1 MNGLVQFTIH
11 NKSKLLK
18 RTHHALVSFTTSI
31 LVFLSATAFAEDI
44 ELYLGDSSSFGK
56 TRSQVLIIFDTSGS
70 MGDKKWVKPAY
81 NPAGSYDGTTGDN
94 YIFYTKG
101 KTPVSDIPKPSDAS
115 ELRKFNVNIN
125 GCDTAKT
132 SLAKYGFYT
141 GRVRQYTYQGQSGK
155 WSELLTTDGSNI
167 SLIDCE
173 SDINASNNANGSK
186 YLNGGVLTNLPNPS
200 TGYPI
205 DGKGDASNPEFYT
218 ANVVDSNTRWGGD
231 LVTLYSAKYLR
242 WYHKTDLSTVKRSL
256 KDIAQE
262 SVTNVINSAP
272 EVDFGLQVF
281 NYNAGSANSGGNGG
295 RIAHGIH
302 ESTLT
307 SRTKLL
313 SIIENKL
320 VASGNTPLC
329 ETLYEAAQY
338 FQGKSIVYGKQSDN
352 SRLPLRDKTIERDSN
367 TKYTSPF
374 SVCSNDQINV
384 IIITDGEPTQD
395 TNANGAIKALT
406 STGPFN
412 LNGTNNYLAALAGW
426 MYNNDLNQTLDGDQT
441 AKTSTVGFGENAQTD
456 AEPLLIAAAQ
466 SGGGEYYPADDSAT
480 LSAALNSFLSSINP
494 SNDTLTSASVASNTF
509 DRTKTLEYVYYAM
522 FQPDIGPRW
531 QGNIKK
537 YKVIDGIQYGTN
549 SKKAVDSKGYFST
562 DVQSYWSGDIDGNE
576 VAQGGVAE
584 MLRTKTDR
592 TIYSD
597 LGAAGALVEFN
608 QSNAKAASAFGSQT
622 NLATTLDVADNQNT
636 INEYFDWMSGVD
648 VDDADEDGDTTDIR
662 PDVFGDPLHS
672 KPIVLNYGNNG
683 IYIAVGTNQGALHMF
698 QDLDPDSKTGDV
710 DEAWAFIPKDFFPN
724 IRPLRENYSTASK
737 IYGVDGPI
745 TSHIVDHNGNGIVDG
760 ADQAWLFFG
769 LRRGGSSYYAIN
781 VTNPLVPSKMWQIKA
796 GETSGFGDLGQTWS
810 QPKVAYSKLN
820 ISGST
825 AKPVLFFGGGYDIN
839 KDNSGVGT
847 ADNVGKGIYMVDAE
861 NGTLKWSL
869 TSSQFE
875 DSIPSAIGTLDSDAD
890 GLTDRLY
897 VGDTGGNVWR
907 VDMPDTDTSKF
918 SLFQLASFGHAT
930 SNEDDRRFFYEPSIV
945 RTFITETID
954 SGQKNGSGD
963 AIVVKEEIPYD
974 AILIGSGDRVTPLSI
989 DTKDV
994 FYMIKDANIKT
1005 QEFTTSSVPAT
1016 PAPLMVSD
1024 LFNYTDDPFKGLTG
1038 VSYDSKAKEV
1048 SEYSGWYFDF
1058 EQSGEK
1064 NTASALV
1071 INNVAYFTS
1080 FTPPDLTGTPVSCL
1094 LPSGQGW
1101 LYAVDLALGTKKY
1114 NWEAEDSRN
1123 REDRIAFIS
1132 EQFLGAPT
1140 LIVTE
1145 TDDGDPTTDDA
1156 DGNIIVG
1163 RKVIPVGFNLETLRN
1178 YLYVDEAQ

>member
-1 MNGLVQFTIH
+1 MNKVARLKIR
-11 NKSKLLK
+11 NKSNLLK
-18 RTHHALVSFTTSI
+18 LTTNALARFSASM
-31 LVFLSATAFAEDI
+31 LFLISVTALAEDI
-44 ELYLGDSSSFGK
+44 ELYLGDSSTFGK
-56 TRSQVLIIFDTSGS
+56 KRSQVLIVFDTSGS

-81 NPAGSYDGTTGDN
+81 DPTENYDGTTGDS

-101 KTPVSDIPKPSDAS
+101 KTPVSDIPKPSDGS

-125 GCDTAKT
+125 GCDTAKVA
-132 SLAKYGFYT
+132 LAKYGFYT

-155 WSELLTTDGSNI
+155 WSELLTTDGTNVSI
-167 SLIDCE
+167 IDCE
-173 SDINASNNANGSK
+173 SDVNASNDANASK
-186 YLNGGVLTNLPNPS
+186 YLNGGVLTNLPNPG

-205 DGKGDASNPEFYT
+205 DGKGDATNPEFYT
-218 ANVVDSNTRWGGD
+218 ANAADSNSRWAGD
-231 LVTLYSAKYLR
+231 FVTLYSAKYLR
-242 WYHKTDLSTVKRSL
+242 WYHKNDLTTVRRTL

-281 NYNAGSANSGGNGG
+281 NYNYGTANNGGNGG

-302 ESTLT
+302 ESTPA
-307 SRTKLL
+307 SRTSLI

-329 ETLYEAAQY
+329 ESLYEAAQY
-338 FQGKSIVYGKQSDN
+338 FRGESIVYGKQSDN
-352 SRLPLRDKTIERDSN
+352 SRLPLRDKTIEKDSN
-367 TKYTSPF
+367 TKYISPF
-374 SVCSNDQINV
+374 SVCSNDQVNV
-384 IIITDGEPTQD
+384 IIITDGKPTQD
-395 TNANGAIKALT
+395 TQADGAIKVLT
-406 STGPFN
+406 PTGPFN

-426 MYNNDLNQTLDGDQT
+426 MYNNDLNATLDGDQT
-441 AKTSTVGFGENAQTD
+441 ARTSTVGFGENAQTD

-522 FQPDIGPRW
+522 FQPDRGPRW

-537 YKVIDGIQYGTN
+537 YKIINGTQYGKN
-549 SKKAVDSKGYFST
+549 NKQAVDNNGYFSK
-562 DVQSYWSGDIDGNE
+562 DVKSYWSDDVDGNE
-576 VAQGGVAE
+576 VAKGGVAE
-584 MLRTKTDR
+584 MLRVKTNR

-597 LGAAGALVEFN
+597 LGTGGALVEFT
-608 QSNAKAASAFGSQT
+608 QDKAKAASAFGSQAD
-622 NLATTLDVADNQNT
+622 LAIALDVANNQ
-636 INEYFDWMSGVD
+636 IIIDEYFDWMSGVD
-648 VDDADEDGDTTDIR
+648 VDDADDDGDTTDIR

-698 QDLDPDSKTGDV
+698 EDLDPDSTTGGV

-724 IRPLRENYSTASK
+724 IRPLRENYATADK

-745 TSHIVDHNGNGIVDG
+745 TSHIVDNNGNGIVDG

-781 VTNPLVPSKMWQIKA
+781 VTNPLVPSQMWQIKA
-796 GETSGFGDLGQTWS
+796 GKTAGFGDLGQTWS
-810 QPKVAYSKLN
+810 QPKIAYSKLN
-820 ISGST
+820 ILGKT

-839 KDNSGVGT
+839 KDNPGVGS
-847 ADNVGKGIYMVDAE
+847 ADTVGKGIYMVDAE
-861 NGTLKWSL
+861 SGTLKWST
-869 TSSQFE
+869 TSAQFE

-918 SLFQLASFGHAT
+918 SLFNLASFGHAT
-930 SNEDDRRFFYEPSIV
+930 SNADDRRFFYEPSIV
-945 RTFITETID
+945 RAFITETFD
-954 SGQKNGSGD
+954 SGKKNSNGD
-963 AIVVKEEIPYD
+963 AIIVKEEIPYD
-974 AILIGSGDRVTPLSI
+974 AVLIGSGDRVTPLSI

-1005 QEFTTSSVPAT
+1005 QEFTATSIPAT
-1016 PAPLMVSD
+1016 PTTLMLGD
-1024 LFNYTDDPFKGLTG
+1024 LFNYTDDPFKDLTG
-1038 VSYDSKAKEV
+1038 ASFDSKAKEV
-1048 SEYSGWYFDF
+1048 SEKSGWYFKF
-1058 EQSGEK
+1058 EQTGEK

-1080 FTPPDLTGTPVSCL
+1080 FTPPDLTGTLVSCL

-1114 NWEAEDSRN
+1114 NWEAEDARN

-1132 EQFLGAPT
+1132 EQFLGSPT
-1140 LIVTE
+1140 LIVTDH
-1145 TDDGDPTTDDA
+1145 DDGDPSTDDS